1 MEAQLS
7 FDTPLVPPTTQGKAV
22 LARFFQ
28 AISDPNRLAL
38 IEFLAEGERSATE
51 CVQLL
56 ELTQSRASSHLAC
69 LTNCGLITSR
79 RQGRFVFY
87 RVEDQRVI
95 DLVRLGVEIAAN
107 HAEAVAT
114 CTRI

>member
-1 MEAQLS
+1 MATHLS
-7 FDTPLVPPTTQGKAV
+7 VEMPLVPPTTQGRAV

-38 IEFLAEGERSATE
+38 LEFLVEGERSATE

-56 ELTQSRASSHLAC
+56 ELAQSRVSSHLAC
-69 LTNCGLITSR
+69 LINCGFITSR

-95 DLVRLGVEIAAN
+95 ELVKLGVEIAAD

-114 CTRI
+114 CTRM